1 MTWNSSRWDSSR
13 GLLDRDLLVILVH
26 CLVYGQRERPFAL
39 AGATV
44 PNANIVDRVLVDG
57 PFLLPTFLAEEYHDL
72 ELREDVGPPGDYA

>member
-1 MTWNSSRWDSSR
+1 MTRNSSRWDSSR
-13 GLLDRDLLVILVH
+13 SLLDRDLLVILVH
-26 CLVYGQRERPFAL
+26 RLIYGQCERPFAL

-57 PFLLPTFLAEEYHDL
+57 ALLLPTFLAEEYHYL